1 MTKSFKN
8 NLIAALALLTSAVAF
23 GQQAKIDGKVGS
35 AITIAGVDRY
45 ASKFVATGCPSPYT
59 YDWRFQSANGIV
71 SEMNAPG
78 DWDEAYGTGTGPDGR
93 VNVQTVVLN
102 DPKGDGKDPYSY
114 LVRCKS
120 PSGEFGTY
128 SRVFIRMIPRIS
140 DYRPTISVQRL
151 ECSDADDTNTGT
163 TRLRADGCFGATRW
177 VTPNGTVWNAG
188 DEFLTLSGNLF
199 QEGTYTAECKFDN
212 VVGLDGFYSQKGFRY
227 GLRRAIG
234 APNVSISAIGPPDAS
249 TKEVCKGETVVIN
262 SSYDIN
268 KYRPYVNAVW
278 LMEEAESKGLY
289 GAAARGATG
298 TETETLTAKLI
309 ADNSRGKYF
318 IRLTPKDAECPTK
331 TSNEIMLW
339 YIKLPKPSIVGNSK
353 YCLDATTTLAVK
365 DSAFVLNQGY
375 LYNPAD
381 AAKSKPTRP
390 EKFNWF
396 VNGVAA
402 PSYGTKPTF
411 VIGSNVSVSVNYVSN
426 YGCTSDLSDS
436 VAVTNY
442 ARPVKPTIKALTDI
456 GFCEDK
462 PIQAKLESSDLPN
475 GQLTKYLWSNALS
488 TKIVDIT
495 KAGFYTVRIIDTLG
509 CFSLPSDT
517 TEIKV
522 FKLPAAPSIAVENG
536 LSPIFCQRSDA
547 DFNVFNAVNLVATT
561 NFTTN
566 WFKIKNKDTSSVS
579 TGKVY
584 SGVKETGLYYAK
596 VTDGNRCISKE
607 SSPIKV
613 IVQENPVQAS
623 STIGK
628 EGVYTLRALKF
639 NDPVVGGG
647 KGGDYEWKFG
657 STLLTSKLEVTKVK
671 TAGDYTVR
679 RRFAYV
685 IEGTPLNCFTQL
697 KSLTYAVDPEFSGVA
712 IYPNPIV
719 PGQDGTVLSIQILED
734 WPNADVTIFDMV
746 GRIVYVGKLE
756 NTLGTNK
763 LKLDDLANGI
773 YILQIKAAGDK
784 SFVGKIIVSK

>member
-8 NLIAALALLTSAVAF
+8 NLIAALVLLTSAAAF
-23 GQQAKIDGKVGS
+23 GQQARIDGKVGS

-59 YDWRFQSANGIV
+59 YDWRFESANGVV

-78 DWDEAYGTGTGPDGR
+78 DWDEAYGTGTGADGR
-93 VNVQTVVLN
+93 VEVQTVVLN
-102 DPKGDGKDPYSY
+102 DPKSDGKDPYSY

-120 PSGEFGTY
+120 PSGQFGTY
-128 SRVFIRMIPRIS
+128 SRVIIRMIPRIS
-140 DYRPTISVQRL
+140 DYKPTISVQRL

-199 QEGTYTAECKFDN
+199 QEGTYSAECKFDN
-212 VVGLDGFYSQKGFRY
+212 VVGLDGFYSQKGFRF

-234 APNVSISAIGPPDAS
+234 APNVSISAVGPPDAF

-262 SSYDIN
+262 STYDIN

-298 TETETLTAKLI
+298 ADTETLTAKLI

-339 YIKLPKPSIVGNSK
+339 YVKLPKPSIVGNPK

-381 AAKSKPTRP
+381 QAKSKPTRP

-402 PSYGTKPTF
+402 PNYGTKPTF
-411 VIGSNVSVSVNYVSN
+411 VIGSNVSVTVNYVSN
-426 YGCTSDLSDS
+426 YGCTSDQSDS

-442 ARPVKPTIKALTDI
+442 ERPVKPTIKALTAT

-495 KAGFYTVRIIDTLG
+495 KAGFYTVRTIDTLG

-522 FKLPAAPSIAVENG
+522 FKLPAAPTVAVENG

-566 WFKIKNKDTSSVS
+566 WFINKGANSVS

-584 SGVKETGLYYAK
+584 TGVRTSGSYSAK
-596 VTDGNRCISKE
+596 VTDGNGCISLF
-607 SSPIKV
+607 SSEIKV
-613 IVQENPVQAS
+613 IVQENPVSPNAS
-623 STIGK
+623 IVK
-628 EGVYTLRALKF
+628 EGVYTLKALNF
-639 NDPVVGGG
+639 LATDGAG

-657 STLLTSKLEVTKVK
+657 TTLLNPKSFITKVK

-679 RRFAYV
+679 RRYAYV
-685 IEGTPLNCFTQL
+685 IEGTPLNCFTRTV
-697 KSLTYAVDPEFSGVA
+697 SYSYAVDPEFSGVA
-712 IYPNPIV
+712 IYPNPATAGNI
-719 PGQDGTVLSIQILED
+719 DIQILED
-734 WPNADVTIFDMV
+734 WSNADVMIFDMV
-746 GRIVYVGKLE
+746 GRAVFSGKLE

-763 LKLDDLANGI
+763 LNVSGLANGI
-773 YILQIKAAGDK
+773 YILQIKAADDK
-784 SFVGKIIVSK
+784 SFVGKIIVNK